1 MPLGVIM
8 LVHAGWAAVCC
19 IRHGVVGDGAWL
31 ALIFAAKICRSA
43 RAGLLARKPCLHT
56 HGWLH
61 SPVHSIVC
69 TVCATRHRIYLGSVD
84 NREHCKVL
92 TTLLY
97 KYSSKKPLAG
107 PHGWNPHPTSNAPRK
122 SVHTLLIDCVRIRA
136 RQCVTALLTT
146 GSIAKCSQHFS
157 TSIHLRSPWLV
168 HMVGTHTPLATR
180 CANPYTLYL

>member
-61 SPVHSIVC
+61 SPVHSIYSLYGL
-69 TVCATRHRIYLGSVD
+69 RHKALYSVWM
-84 NREHCKVL
+84 
-92 TTLLY
+92 
-97 KYSSKKPLAG
+97 
-107 PHGWNPHPTSNAPRK
+107 HG
-122 SVHTLLIDCVRIRA
+122 
-136 RQCVTALLTT
+136 
-146 GSIAKCSQHFS
+146 F
-157 TSIHLRSPWLV
+157 
-168 HMVGTHTPLATR
+168 
-180 CANPYTLYL
+180 